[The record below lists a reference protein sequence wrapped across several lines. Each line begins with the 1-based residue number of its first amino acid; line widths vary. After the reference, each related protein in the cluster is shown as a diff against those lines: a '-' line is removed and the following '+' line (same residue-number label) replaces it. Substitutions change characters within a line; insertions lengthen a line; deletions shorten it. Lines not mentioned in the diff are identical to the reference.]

1 MLHKEILYIKT
12 TRKKNLQKEKT
23 KKRRKQWNDKCV
35 GIKSLKT
42 ITPKDSWDRR
52 SDDSEEERTST
63 LRSGFTHTVLGNEG
77 CVGPLPHLRREAAVL
92 HGYREAGWLE

>member
-1 MLHKEILYIKT
+1 MCGYKVF
-12 TRKKNLQKEKT
+12 
-23 KKRRKQWNDKCV
+23 KQN
-35 GIKSLKT
+35 

-63 LRSGFTHTVLGNEG
+63 LRLGFTHTVLGNEG